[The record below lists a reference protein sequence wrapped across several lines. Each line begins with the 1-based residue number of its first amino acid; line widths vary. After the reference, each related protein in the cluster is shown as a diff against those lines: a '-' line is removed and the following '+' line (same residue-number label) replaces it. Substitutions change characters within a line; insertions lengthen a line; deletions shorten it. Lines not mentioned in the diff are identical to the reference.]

1 MGYLLALIKALLG
14 NPPGKAGWEG
24 GDVQLHVEDSQ
35 VINQPVQ
42 NVSPLSMREV
52 ARISSDVLVH
62 EIRERTVPWW
72 LLNLVLGA
80 VGRFSRQAA
89 DIREMVSR
97 FQSGRYVADL
107 ARQREAFGPVP
118 TAEEGVAR
126 RLREAG
132 LAPVAG
138 SVAAS
143 AGARPRLVEG

>member
-1 MGYLLALIKALLG
+1 M
-14 NPPGKAGWEG
+14 
-24 GDVQLHVEDSQ
+24 HVEDSQ
-35 VINQPVQ
+35 LINQPVQ

-80 VGRFSRQAA
+80 AGRFSRQAA
-89 DIREMVSR
+89 DIREMVSY

-107 ARQREAFGPVP
+107 ARQWEAFGPVP
-118 TAEEGVAR
+118 TAEEEVAR
-126 RLREAG
+126 QLREAG
-132 LAPVAG
+132 LTPVAG

-143 AGARPRLVEG
+143 AGTGPGREEG

>member
-1 MGYLLALIKALLG
+1 M
-14 NPPGKAGWEG
+14 
-24 GDVQLHVEDSQ
+24 HVEDSQ

-52 ARISSDVLVH
+52 ARISSDDLVH

-80 VGRFSRQAA
+80 VGRFNGQAA
-89 DIREMVSR
+89 DIREMVR
-97 FQSGRYVADL
+97 YFQSGRYVADV
-107 ARQREAFGPVP
+107 ARQREVFGHVP

-126 RLREAG
+126 WLQGAG
-132 LAPVAG
+132 FAPAAG

-143 AGARPRLVEG
+143 AGADQGREEG

>member
-1 MGYLLALIKALLG
+1 MRYLLALIKALLG
-14 NPPGKAGWEG
+14 NPPGKARWEG

-42 NVSPLSMREV
+42 NVSPLSMGEV

-62 EIRERTVPWW
+62 EIRVCTVPWW
-72 LLNLVLGA
+72 LFNLVLGA
-80 VGRFSRQAA
+80 VGCFSRQAA
-89 DIREMVSR
+89 DIREMVSY

-118 TAEEGVAR
+118 TAEEGVVR

-143 AGARPRLVEG
+143 AGARPGREEW